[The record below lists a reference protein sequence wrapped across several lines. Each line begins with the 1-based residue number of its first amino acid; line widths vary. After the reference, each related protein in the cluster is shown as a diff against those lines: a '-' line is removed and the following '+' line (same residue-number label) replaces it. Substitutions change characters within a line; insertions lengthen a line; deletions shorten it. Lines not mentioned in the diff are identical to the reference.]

1 MAPQTMK
8 RDDHMAQQTEQQPK
22 DRTGRKAADDRGTGT
37 VQRPGD
43 AAGTDQRRVRDSV
56 LVLAIARRELA
67 QQLTNKAF
75 WMSVA
80 ITAIMMAVTFGATSY
95 FQSGGGERP
104 SVVLA
109 GEQSALAPVLRPHAD
124 VSTASDA
131 DAARAAVRDGKA
143 DAAVIDGQGGIVVQR
158 ELPEELGRLLQ
169 EAHRAV
175 VLDASLRGHG
185 LTAAEAAE
193 AAAVSPLPTTTLDP
207 DAVRTIQRTTT
218 AATAVFILFML
229 MLVSGL
235 AVAQGVAEEKSS
247 RIAEVLLAKVRARH
261 LLAGKIVG
269 LGASALVQILV
280 LATACL
286 GAAVAFGLFEAPA
299 DAVGAGLN
307 VLVWFVPGYILFVT
321 LYAVAGS
328 LVSRPEDVN
337 HVVGPV
343 NGIQMLGLIGP
354 GLALAGNTDSATVEI
369 LSLVPGV
376 SWAAMPV
383 RMAYEDV
390 PWWQIGTA
398 FGLMLVTAVVLIRL
412 GGRVYAG
419 GLLQHGGIVKVKD
432 ALRGARL

>member
-1 MAPQTMK
+1 MAPQTTK
-8 RDDHMAQQTEQQPK
+8 RDKLMAQLTERQS
-22 DRTGRKAADDRGTGT
+22 TERKGTGFEH
-37 VQRPGD
+37 D
-43 AAGTDQRRVRDSV
+43 AAGGPGAGTPRVRDSA
-56 LVLAIARRELA
+56 LVLAVARRELT

-80 ITAIMMAVTFGATSY
+80 ITAIIMAVTFGATSH
-95 FQSGGGERP
+95 FQQGGGERP
-104 SVVLA
+104 TVVLA
-109 GEQSALAPVLRPHAD
+109 GGQTALAPALRPHAD
-124 VSTASDA
+124 VSTVPDASE
-131 DAARAAVRDGKA
+131 ARAVVRDGKA
-143 DAAVIDGQGGIVVQR
+143 DAAVTDGPGGIVVQR
-158 ELPEELGRLLQ
+158 ELPEDLGRLLQ
-169 EAHRAV
+169 DAHRSVALHAV
-175 VLDASLRGHG
+175 LRGHG
-185 LTAAEAAE
+185 LSAAEAAE
-193 AAAVSPLPTTTLDP
+193 AAVVPPLPTTTLDP

-269 LGASALVQILV
+269 LGVSALVQIMV

-328 LVSRPEDVN
+328 LVSRAEDVN

-354 GLALAGNTDSATVEI
+354 GLALTGSTDSATVEI
-369 LSLVPGV
+369 LSLIPGV

-398 FGLMLVTAVVLIRL
+398 FALTLVTAAVLIRL

-419 GLLQHGGIVKVKD
+419 GLLQHGGVVKVKD

>member
-8 RDDHMAQQTEQQPK
+8 RDEPMAQQTEKGAAPQQAP
-22 DRTGRKAADDRGTGT
+22 DRETE
-37 VQRPGD
+37 P
-43 AAGTDQRRVRDSV
+43 RRIRDSA
-56 LVLAIARRELA
+56 LVLAIARRELT

-95 FQSGGGERP
+95 FQGSGGERLT
-104 SVVLA
+104 VVLT
-109 GEQSALAPVLRPHAD
+109 GQQNSLAPALRPHAE
-124 VSTASDA
+124 VSTAADA
-131 DAARAAVRDGKA
+131 AAARAAVDAGRA
-143 DAAVIDGQGGIVVQR
+143 DAAVLDGPEGIVVQR

-175 VLDASLRGHG
+175 VLDASLRRHG
-185 LTAAEAAE
+185 LSEAEAAQ
-193 AAAVSPLPTTTLDP
+193 AAAVPPLPTTTLDP
-207 DAVRTIQRTTT
+207 DAVRTLQRTTT

-261 LLAGKIVG
+261 LLAGKIIG

-307 VLVWFVPGYILFVT
+307 VLLWFIPGYVLFVT

-343 NGIQMLGLIGP
+343 NGFQMLGLLGP
-354 GLALAGNTDSATVEI
+354 GLALAGSTDSATVEI

-398 FGLMLVTAVVLIRL
+398 FALTLVTAAVLIRI
-412 GGRVYAG
+412 GGRIYAG